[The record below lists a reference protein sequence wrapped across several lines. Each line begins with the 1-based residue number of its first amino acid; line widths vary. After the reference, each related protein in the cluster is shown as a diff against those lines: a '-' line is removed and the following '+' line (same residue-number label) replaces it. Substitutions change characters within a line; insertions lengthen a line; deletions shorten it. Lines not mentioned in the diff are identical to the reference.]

1 MKLKI
6 AAVLWVAC
14 MFTLRAAAGAD
25 EKIGT
30 VREVYD
36 GTLTSDIQV
45 RTFRNIDRLFPVRV
59 VKHGP
64 HVLALPPAA
73 KRLPRFEFT
82 AGGKSYD
89 LIDYMALNRVTAL
102 LALKDG
108 KIAYEDYE
116 MGNNERTRWM
126 SMSMVKS
133 ITSSLTGAAIQQG
146 YIHGIDDLVTQYVAK
161 LNGSAYD
168 GVSIRYLLQMASGV
182 KWDETYTN
190 PASDRRRMLEAQI
203 AQRPGAILDLMSKL
217 PRAGAP
223 GTIWNYSTGET
234 FVAGAVV
241 RAAVGRP
248 LAQYLSERIWTKAGM
263 EADATWWLESPDGL
277 EIGGSGLSATLRDYG
292 RFGLFLMNDGV
303 VKGERILPEGWVR
316 EAGSSKTIGGKVV
329 DYGYMIWP
337 FSASPGS
344 VNQGAFQAVGIY
356 GQHIYVNPRE
366 RVVIVVWSA
375 QPKPTDK
382 EVIADEDFFAA
393 ATAALR

>member
-1 MKLKI
+1 MRLGVVLAVSI
-6 AAVLWVAC
+6 FMQASAVGAAKD
-14 MFTLRAAAGAD
+14 M
-25 EKIGT
+25 GT
-30 VREVYD
+30 VTQVYD

-45 RTFRNIDRLFPVRV
+45 NTFRNIDRLFPVRV

-64 HVLALPPAA
+64 NVLALPAA
-73 KRLPRFEFT
+73 ARPLTKVEFSS
-82 AGGKSYD
+82 GGKSYD

-102 LALKDG
+102 LMLKDG

-161 LNGSAYD
+161 LKGSAYD

-241 RAAVGRP
+241 GAAAGRP

>member
-1 MKLKI
+1 
-6 AAVLWVAC
+6 
-14 MFTLRAAAGAD
+14 MFTLRAAAGAA
-25 EKIGT
+25 ENIGT
-30 VREVYD
+30 VTEVYD

-45 RTFRNIDRLFPVRV
+45 RTFRHIDRLFPVRV

-73 KRLPRFEFT
+73 KRLPRLKFT
-82 AGGKSYD
+82 SGGKSYD

-116 MGNNERTRWM
+116 MGNDERTRWM

-133 ITSSLTGAAIQQG
+133 ITSSLVGAAIQQG
-146 YIHGIDDLVTQYVAK
+146 YIHGIDDPVTQYVAK
-161 LNGSAYD
+161 LKGSAYD

-203 AQRPGAILDLMSKL
+203 AQRPGALLDLMSKL

-344 VNQGAFQAVGIY
+344 INQGAFQALGIY

-382 EVIADEDFFAA
+382 EVIDDADFFAA

>member
-14 MFTLRAAAGAD
+14 MFTLGAAAGVP
-25 EKIGT
+25 ETIGT
-30 VREVYD
+30 VTEVYD

-45 RTFRNIDRLFPVRV
+45 RTFRHIDRLFPVRV

-64 HVLALPPAA
+64 HVLALLPAA
-73 KRLPRFEFT
+73 KHLPRFEFT
-82 AGGKSYD
+82 SGGKRYD

-102 LALKDG
+102 LVLKDG

-116 MGNNERTRWM
+116 MGNDERTRWM

-133 ITSSLTGAAIQQG
+133 ITSSLVGAAIQQG
-146 YIHGIDDLVTQYVAK
+146 YIHGIDDPVTQYVAK
-161 LNGSAYD
+161 LKGSAYD

-203 AQRPGAILDLMSKL
+203 AQRPGAILDLMSRL

-248 LAQYLSERIWTKAGM
+248 LAQYLSERIWTKVGM

-292 RFGLFLMNDGV
+292 RFGLFLMNDGIV
-303 VKGERILPEGWVR
+303 SGERILPEGWVR
-316 EAGSSKTIGGKVV
+316 EAGSSKTIGGKLV

-337 FSASPGS
+337 FSASPGT
-344 VNQGAFQAVGIY
+344 VNQGAFQALGIY

-366 RVVIVVWSA
+366 HVVIVVWGA
-375 QPKPTDK
+375 QSKPTDK
-382 EVIADEDFFAA
+382 EVIDDADFFAA
-393 ATAALR
+393 AAAALR